1 MTTRRRRIPN
11 REFADGSTGYGSV
24 NLSDDEE
31 SAKNGPGREDLRV
44 MAHNALSQAERREL
58 VDDGTMESYLDGMA
72 DGVASQARNYK
83 SQGYTWDRAWV
94 YAVRLVIHGRE
105 PD

>member
-11 REFADGSTGYGSV
+11 RAFADGSTGYGAV
-24 NLSDDEE
+24 NLSDDE
-31 SAKNGPGREDLRV
+31 SIAKDGPGRETLRV

-58 VDDGTMESYLDGMA
+58 VDDGSMESYLDEMA
-72 DGVASQARNYK
+72 DAVASQARNYK
-83 SQGYTWDRAWV
+83 SQGYAWDRAWV
-94 YAVRLVIHGRE
+94 YAVRLVIHERE